1 MNSRDITSTGT
12 GPTWNGTVLNKSG
25 SSLCWYRKKWSCLF
39 MEEARLIANTNL
51 DSRTVICVEP
61 PHATTAGATCPHR
74 ATTLGGSL
82 PCTLPYSSSSWKV
95 YNQVSYQGA
104 GQLTISSSTLLD
116 FKLLAQ
122 TCSWRAAS
130 SSPWTARP
138 NTGRTSC
145 RSRHPQSKVCL
156 LWNNWTIS
164 HVSLPYLAFSHIF
177 GTLKL
182 EYRYWALL

>member
-1 MNSRDITSTGT
+1 MEHEYTGNEQQGHHKHWDWTNLEWNCLEQIRIKPMLMSKEKKLSFCEGEETGWQHKPWFQDCHLCRTSTCHHCWCHL
-12 GPTWNGTVLNKSG
+12 PSQSHHSWWEP
-25 SSLCWYRKKWSCLF
+25 SLHAASL
-39 MEEARLIANTNL
+39 RLL
-51 DSRTVICVEP
+51 LR
-61 PHATTAGATCPHR
+61 R
-74 ATTLGGSL
+74 F
-82 PCTLPYSSSSWKV
+82 
-95 YNQVSYQGA
+95 
-104 GQLTISSSTLLD
+104 TISSSTLSD

-122 TCSWRAAS
+122 TCSWRTAS
-130 SSPWTARP
+130 SSPWTACS